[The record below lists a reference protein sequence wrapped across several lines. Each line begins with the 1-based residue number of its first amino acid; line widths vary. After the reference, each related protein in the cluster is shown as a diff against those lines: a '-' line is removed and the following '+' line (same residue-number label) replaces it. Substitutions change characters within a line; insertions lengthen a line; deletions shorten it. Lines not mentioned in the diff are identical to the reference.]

1 METREPLL
9 ISVKDVLS
17 AAVGTYRPAG
27 AIASSA
33 GRILRYDYHGCIGH
47 RDEDG
52 QFAIDAAV
60 RYFLIGK
67 PTAGQLAVDCPFRV
81 NRVGSTH
88 R

>member
-17 AAVGTYRPAG
+17 AAVGTYRLAG

-33 GRILRYDYHGCIGH
+33 ARILRYDYHGCIGD

-52 QFAIDAAV
+52 QFAIGAAV
-60 RYFLIGK
+60 RYFLKGE
-67 PTAGQLAVDCPFRV
+67 PTAGQLAVDSPSRV
-81 NRVGSTH
+81 NRVGSPH